1 MRLNIIS
8 EKTGLDPASLGMEE
22 QPVEAP
28 EGLQT
33 APLGQAQEPEAP
45 PEEQSQDEMGAAM
58 GPKDD
63 TGKAESAIDAVEKL
77 RSAAAGLDAA
87 SFSMKTDYSDFSLAE
102 RIEQV
107 KQELIYIIGKAKEHV
122 EYSAARNPQA
132 KQKVSQWLNQ

>member
-1 MRLNIIS
+1 MRLDIIS
-8 EKTGLDPASLGMEE
+8 EKAGLDPASMGMEE

-33 APLGQAQEPEAP
+33 APLGPAQEPEAP
-45 PEEQSQDEMGAAM
+45 PEEAPQDEMAAA

-63 TGKAESAIDAVEKL
+63 ATKAASAIDAVEKL
-77 RSAAAGLDAA
+77 RTAAAGLDAA
-87 SFSMKTDYSDFSLAE
+87 AFSMKTDYSDFSLAE
-102 RIEQV
+102 RIAQV
-107 KQELIYIIGKAKEHV
+107 RQELIYIIDKAKEHV